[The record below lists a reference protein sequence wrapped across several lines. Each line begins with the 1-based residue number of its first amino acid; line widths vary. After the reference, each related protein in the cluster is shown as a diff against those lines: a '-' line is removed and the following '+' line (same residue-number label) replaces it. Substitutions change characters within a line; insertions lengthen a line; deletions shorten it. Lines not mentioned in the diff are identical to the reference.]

1 MCRLDLNLTLFDA
14 GAAGGGAGAGAAGA
28 AGGVAEAVVAAG
40 VGSGMESGSIA
51 YGAGS
56 AGSEDANNGEGSEAE
71 ENADPELRRKEYEKL
86 IKGDYKDFYSED
98 IQRHINR
105 RYAENQQLHQQ
116 IDAYRPLM
124 NILAAKYGVGSDNVA
139 QIIEAIDKDNAF
151 FEEQAMKEGMSVER
165 YKEFMKLQA
174 QNHQLEEAQ
183 RRAENLRQREQT
195 YARWDRESAELA
207 QKIPGFDLEAE
218 IQGNRDFVR
227 LLGSGCSVETAYT
240 ATHMNDIVSS
250 VIAGTAKDTKKQIAD
265 SIRAGA
271 SRPVEAAAGSGRDGK
286 TKVDISS
293 MSSEEFKKFKEDV
306 IAGKR
311 SL

>member
-14 GAAGGGAGAGAAGA
+14 GVAGGGAGTAGA
-28 AGGVAEAVVAAG
+28 AGGAGAAVAAS
-40 VGSGMESGSIA
+40 VGAGMESGSIA
-51 YGAGS
+51 YG
-56 AGSEDANNGEGSEAE
+56 DGEGSEVG
-71 ENADPELRRKEYEKL
+71 ENTNPELRRKEYEKL

-124 NILAAKYGVGSDNVA
+124 DILAAKYGVGSDNVE

-151 FEEQAMKEGMSVER
+151 FEEQAMKEGMSVDR

-174 QNHQLEEAQ
+174 QNHQFEEAQ

-218 IQGNRDFVR
+218 IQGNQDFVR

-240 ATHMNDIVSS
+240 ATHMDDIVSS